1 MLGIFELGEIA
12 RRTKALS
19 PAGRVTVSHAYA
31 LGQVPTSVVRRTAD
45 LLADAGVAIMT
56 NAPGN
61 MAFPPVLLL
70 REAGVTVFSGND
82 NIRDSWW
89 PYGDGDMLERA
100 MIVGYRSG
108 FYTDD
113 ELAVAFDMITMSA
126 ARALGLGEYGIV
138 PGGCADFVVLD
149 ALHAPEAV
157 VARPKPREVYKAGRL
172 VARNG
177 VIVAGTPS

>member
-1 MLGIFELGEIA
+1 
-12 RRTKALS
+12 
-19 PAGRVTVSHAYA
+19 
-31 LGQVPTSVVRRTAD
+31 
-45 LLADAGVAIMT
+45 
-56 NAPGN
+56 

-108 FYTDD
+108 FYTDE
-113 ELAVAFDMITMSA
+113 ELIVAFDMITSSA
-126 ARALGLGEYGIV
+126 ARALGLDEYGII
-138 PGGCADFVVLD
+138 PGGAADFVVLD
-149 ALHAPEAV
+149 AQHAPEAV

-177 VIVAGTPS
+177 VIIAGTSS